1 MKQEHRNQFTSAMLA
16 IRERDIQRVFLSACG
31 GSLAIMMPVKY
42 ILDRECRLPV
52 QLYNARELACLES
65 RMLDEHSLFISCS
78 HQGKT
83 PETLE
88 MTQKAREAGAL
99 VVCLSNT
106 VDSPLWKLAEYPIH
120 YDWGFSEDTDVSDT
134 NYGVLLRLAFS
145 LVCMT
150 GDEEQ
155 REKFGRA
162 IERLDALTPV
172 LAKSRALY
180 YDHALAFGKTNR
192 RQKVI
197 YTLGSG
203 ICYAAA
209 YSFSTCLL
217 MEMLWINSN
226 PINAAEFFHG
236 PFEIVDDDVT
246 FLAVKGV
253 GASRLIDERAISF
266 ANRFTQRV
274 HVIDAADFAW
284 GDIEEDLR
292 EYLTP
297 AILNGVIRR
306 YADQLA
312 DFTGHPLSVRR
323 YMWRMEY

>member
-1 MKQEHRNQFTSAMLA
+1 M
-16 IRERDIQRVFLSACG
+16 
-31 GSLAIMMPVKY
+31 
-42 ILDRECRLPV
+42 
-52 QLYNARELACLES
+52 
-65 RMLDEHSLFISCS
+65 
-78 HQGKT
+78 
-83 PETLE
+83 
-88 MTQKAREAGAL
+88 
-99 VVCLSNT
+99 
-106 VDSPLWKLAEYPIH
+106 
-120 YDWGFSEDTDVSDT
+120 
-134 NYGVLLRLAFS
+134 
-145 LVCMT
+145 
-150 GDEEQ
+150 
-155 REKFGRA
+155 
-162 IERLDALTPV
+162 
-172 LAKSRALY
+172 
-180 YDHALAFGKTNR
+180 
-192 RQKVI
+192 I

-209 YSFSTCLL
+209 YAFSTCLL

-236 PFEIVDDDVT
+236 PFEIVDDDAT

-297 AILNGVIRR
+297 PILNGVIRM